1 MKSSTKGVLIGGGVV
16 ALLITILI
24 IRKGRKI
31 TASRASK
38 MSDKEL
44 KKQLLLTLKKQALC
58 GKIAQ
63 HKDNASDKKLNKKV
77 KKVSKCMK
85 THAESMLNLSAEM
98 KKRLCD
104 KDPNQE
110 GC

>member
-1 MKSSTKGVLIGGGVV
+1 MKSSTKGLLIAGGVV
-16 ALLITILI
+16 ALLITTLI
-24 IRKGRKI
+24 IIKGRKI
-31 TASRASK
+31 TASRAAK

-58 GKIAQ
+58 GKLAK
-63 HKDNASDKKLNKKV
+63 HKDNASDKKLRKKV
-77 KKVSKCMK
+77 KKVAKCMK
-85 THAESMLNLSAEM
+85 THSESMLILVNET